1 LKGPHFGGGLSL
13 SGCHN
18 QYGASFA

>member
-13 SGCHN
+13 SGCTN
-18 QYGASFA
+18 QYSATLA